1 METIKKILELEKI
14 NYTKIQKSDSG
25 FTNFAYFIDNK
36 YVVKVIANQAK
47 REKLQKEIEF
57 YKNTTLQYIPKYISS
72 GCIND
77 IDYLIIEKLE
87 GCSLFEIWHT
97 LDNNQRSDIVIQI
110 AQILKDFHKQNSNC
124 LDKKYITL
132 DWVEKW
138 NNSFLLNIDIL
149 KQKGY
154 DTTLFEDFRI
164 KMLPK
169 IFEQQKPSL
178 VYNDAHF
185 DNFLYHNG
193 QVKLIDFDR
202 ILYCSM
208 DYELLIIK
216 QMLDNP
222 IKFASEKDEP
232 NVDIKDYQNIYSI
245 LKTNYPELFDFE
257 YLEQRVFVYQFIY
270 NIGQS
275 FEYHDTPR
283 LEMELNKFLNYFYK
297 K

>member
-14 NYTKIQKSDSG
+14 DYTKIEKSESG
-25 FTNFAYFIDNK
+25 FTNLAYFIDNK
-36 YVVKVIANQAK
+36 YVIKVIAKQTK

-57 YKNTTLQYIPKYISS
+57 YKNTNLDYIPKYISS
-72 GCIND
+72 GCID
-77 IDYLIIEKLE
+77 EIDYLIIEKLE
-87 GCSLFEIWHT
+87 GHSLFEIWHT
-97 LDNNQRSDIVIQI
+97 LNDTQRDDIVIQI
-110 AQILKDFHKQNSNC
+110 AKILKDFHKQNSTF
-124 LDKKYITL
+124 LDNKYITL
-132 DWVEKW
+132 DWIEKW
-138 NNSFLLNIDIL
+138 NKSFLLNIDIL

-154 DTTLFEDFRI
+154 DTTLFEDFRVN
-164 KMLPK
+164 MLPK
-169 IFEQQKPSL
+169 IFEQQKPAL

-193 QVKLIDFDR
+193 KVKLIDFDR

-208 DYELLIIK
+208 DYELLILK
-216 QMLDNP
+216 QMLDCP

-232 NVDIKDYQNIYSI
+232 NVDIKDYQNILPI
-245 LKTNYPELFDFE
+245 LKKEYKELFDFE
-257 YLEQRVFVYQFIY
+257 YLEQRIFVYQFIY

-283 LEMELNKFLNYFYK
+283 LENELNKFISYFYK